1 MTQGLL
7 PHLTLDDFFQSVKA
21 RKEAAYAARGNFM
34 HEKMMGFLSGIK
46 GHRTSKLKSPKP
58 RPNGLL
64 ELIREWIPTETE
76 YLDIYK
82 VKISKGSR
90 S

>member
-7 PHLTLDDFFQSVKA
+7 PHLTLDDLFRSVKA

-46 GHRTSKLKSPKP
+46 GHKTSKLKSPKP

-82 VKISKGSR
+82 VRISKGSR

>member
-1 MTQGLL
+1 MTQDLL
-7 PHLTLDDFFQSVKA
+7 PHLTLDDFFQSVKT

-34 HEKMMGFLSGIK
+34 HEKAMGFLSGIK

-64 ELIREWIPTETE
+64 ELIREWIPMETE

>member
-21 RKEAAYAARGNFM
+21 RKEAAYPARGNFM
-34 HEKMMGFLSGIK
+34 YR
-46 GHRTSKLKSPKP
+46 RTSKLKSPNP
-58 RPNGLL
+58 TQRAFQ
-64 ELIREWIPTETE
+64 LIREWIPTEIE

-82 VKISKGSR
+82 VRISKGSR

>member
-7 PHLTLDDFFQSVKA
+7 PHLTLDDFFESVKGRNA
-21 RKEAAYAARGNFM
+21 AAYPPQGNFM
-34 HEKMMGFLSGIK
+34 HEKMMGYLSGIK
-46 GHRTSKLKSPKP
+46 GHRTTKLKSPKP

-82 VKISKGSR
+82 VRISKGSG